1 MYVNLLLS
9 ITTVLSTYLIYA
21 SIKCYK
27 YTHHPNYVMYS
38 MAGISGF
45 LASIYLFTINN

>member
-21 SIKCYK
+21 SIKYYK
-27 YTHHPNYVMYS
+27 YTHHFNYVMYS
-38 MAGISGF
+38 ISGILGF